1 MQHLLNTKSDWM
13 GDAMIAL
20 FLRNRIRFDISN
32 NQGPFYSLITS
43 NNMFHQFMVK
53 HKIKNENGGN
63 NAKSAG
69 KYFETIVFFMEEKD
83 RENFLMY
90 YYLWCLNSL
99 RDKKYFNPYFK
110 FHCPLLNKKWAVDTA
125 YVKT

>member
-1 MQHLLNTKSDWM
+1 MQHLLNSKSDWI

-53 HKIKNENGGN
+53 HEIKNESGGIN
-63 NAKSAG
+63 SKSAG
-69 KYFETIVFFMEEKD
+69 KYFESIVFFMEEKD

-90 YYLWCLNSL
+90 YYMWCFDFLRQKKHFNS
-99 RDKKYFNPYFK
+99 YFQ
-110 FHCPLLNKKWAVDTA
+110 FHCPLMNKKWAVDTA
-125 YVKT
+125 TI